1 MLKLSVINGWH
12 FTSHGIGR
20 SGVVSL
26 GVFGGLSFAPA
37 AWGQAKGNGDQRIGA
52 GEDLGLHS
60 LVKGVGRFELHLQVL
75 E

>member
-1 MLKLSVINGWH
+1 M
-12 FTSHGIGR
+12 
-20 SGVVSL
+20 SL